1 MDDSR
6 LVFAYGVLA
15 LFPLVGLF
23 SIARA
28 AAAGRTDLVRLYTL
42 IGVLGGVAY
51 VTTQAL

>member
-6 LVFAYGVLA
+6 LVVAYGVLA
-15 LFPLVGLF
+15 LFPVVGFL

-42 IGVLGGVAY
+42 IGVLGAVTYVA
-51 VTTQAL
+51 TQAL